1 MISLFKSTTITF
13 SSRLLIFALGIAA
26 SIILAR
32 LLGPTGKGI
41 YTLIILIPGVLVKFG
56 TLGIEASNVYF
67 TGNKKYEIKDITS
80 NSLIA
85 GISLGF
91 ILILLFWGMLHL
103 GSFQNFIN
111 SNKINP
117 FYLWIVVLTVPLS
130 LVSGFLNNI
139 ILGKEEIVK
148 YNQVNILSSTLQ
160 LIAIVFFLLVLRQG
174 IFGATLSYVFT
185 VGVVTLFVISL
196 VKKITEIH
204 FSVNPKLLKESITYG
219 GKAYF
224 GNAAQFLNYRLDMF
238 LVAFFLTPATVGY
251 YSIAVAIAEGLWML
265 PGVIATVLFPRI
277 SSLQDS
283 EANMLT
289 PKVSRHAFFLIF
301 ISSLVLIPLAKP
313 LIRLLF
319 GSAFLPSVTPLLI
332 LLPGIIALGGAK
344 TISADLA
351 GRGKPEIGTLAAF
364 ISLAIN
370 IPLNLLLIPRWGI
383 SGAAF
388 ASTVAYSL
396 ATIVLIVAF
405 TKISKT
411 SWGDTL
417 LIKRSDFQV
426 YSDLLSGFIGRV
438 KSGKRVGNS

>member
-1 MISLFKSTTITF
+1 MSSLSKNIGITF
-13 SSRLLIFALGIAA
+13 SSRLLIFALGIGA

-41 YTLIILIPGVLVKFG
+41 YALIILIPAVMVKFG

-67 TGNKKYEIKDITS
+67 TGSKKYEIKDIGS
-80 NSLIA
+80 NSLVA
-85 GISLGF
+85 GISLGLVL
-91 ILILLFWGMLHL
+91 ILIFWGVLHL
-103 GSFQNFIN
+103 SSFQNFIS

-117 FYLWIVVLTVPLS
+117 FYLWIVVLTIPLS

-139 ILGKEEIVK
+139 ILGKEEMVK
-148 YNQVNILSSTLQ
+148 YNQVNILNS
-160 LIAIVFFLLVLRQG
+160 AIRLVTVIFFLLVLRQG
-174 IFGATLSYVFT
+174 ILGATLSYVFT
-185 VGVVTLFVISL
+185 TMIVTLFVMLLIRKMTKICFSL
-196 VKKITEIH
+196 
-204 FSVNPKLLKESITYG
+204 NPKLLRESTAYG

-224 GNAAQFLNYRLDMF
+224 GSAAQFLNYRLDMF
-238 LVAFFLTPATVGY
+238 LVAFFLTPAAVGY
-251 YSIAVAIAEGLWML
+251 YSITVAIAEGLWML
-265 PGVIATVLFPRI
+265 PGVTATVLFPRI

-289 PKVSRHAFFLIF
+289 PRVSRHTFFLIF

-313 LIRLLF
+313 LIKLLF

-351 GRGKPEIGTLAAF
+351 GRGKPEICTLAAF

-388 ASTVAYSL
+388 ASSVAYILSTL
-396 ATIVLIVAF
+396 IVLIAF
-405 TKISKT
+405 VKISNN
-411 SWGDTL
+411 SWSEAL
-417 LIKRSDFQV
+417 FIKKKDFQD
-426 YSDLLSGFIGRV
+426 YKKILKTY
-438 KSGKRVGNS
+438 KSFEI